1 MVGIPFYPH
10 PTPELCKARKL
21 LPSLDHDLDRT
32 QCLDFFLDL
41 DGRLQSLLLLLDPS
55 VGLGAHDTTTPLP
68 PGVLAVSQVARLDGT
83 DELGELVLV
92 LGADLSDGED
102 GSSLISC

>member
-1 MVGIPFYPH
+1 MTLTEH
-10 PTPELCKARKL
+10 NA
-21 LPSLDHDLDRT
+21 LDL
-32 QCLDFFLDL
+32 LDL
-41 DGRLQSLLLLLDPS
+41 DGRLQSLLLLLDTS

-92 LGADLSDGED
+92 LRADLSDGED
-102 GSSLISC
+102 GSSLISS